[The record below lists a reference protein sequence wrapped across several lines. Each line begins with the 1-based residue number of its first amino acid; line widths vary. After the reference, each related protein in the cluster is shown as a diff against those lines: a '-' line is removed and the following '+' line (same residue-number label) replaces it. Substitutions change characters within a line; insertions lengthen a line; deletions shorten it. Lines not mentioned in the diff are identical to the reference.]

1 MKQLDYKAQRKIGEP
16 KRFQPSKNHHSYN
29 DRKRSYNDFC
39 DEYNLEP
46 LQSEPW
52 KYEPLETQFDEL
64 LKRQITAI
72 VCYCDDI
79 AMQVLY
85 FAWRRRIQIP
95 NQLSVITFNATPSQ
109 QYTIPPLDALAVPGT
124 EMGLETVRVLIEKR
138 KNPDDYRGYSIRI
151 PGKLIRRE
159 SVAPAP
165 NAG

>member
-1 MKQLDYKAQRKIGEP
+1 MTKAEVQQVKLRFGIIG
-16 KRFQPSKNHHSYN
+16 NN
-29 DRKRSYNDFC
+29 DV
-39 DEYNLEP
+39 
-46 LQSEPW
+46 
-52 KYEPLETQFDEL
+52 L
-64 LKRQITAI
+64 LRDI
-72 VCYCDDI
+72 DI

-151 PGKLIRRE
+151 PGKLIHRE

-165 NAG
+165 LVG